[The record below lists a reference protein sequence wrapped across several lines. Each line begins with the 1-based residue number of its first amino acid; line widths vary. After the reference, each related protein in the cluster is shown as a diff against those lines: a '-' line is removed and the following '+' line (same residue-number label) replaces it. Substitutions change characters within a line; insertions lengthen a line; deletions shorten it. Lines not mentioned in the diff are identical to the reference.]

1 MKTYSH
7 LDTQT
12 TKTSKQ
18 NATERASS
26 SVKNEVQERKLE
38 KRTMEKTKRERKAIQ
53 AREDEM
59 TNKKKKTRKHRR
71 KPKFKVNI

>member
-26 SVKNEVQERKLE
+26 SVKNEVQEREENNGKNE
-38 KRTMEKTKRERKAIQ
+38 TRAQSNTGKRGRN
-53 AREDEM
+53 D
-59 TNKKKKTRKHRR
+59 
-71 KPKFKVNI
+71 

>member
-38 KRTMEKTKRERKAIQ
+38 KRTMEKRNESAKQYRQERTK
-53 AREDEM
+53 
-59 TNKKKKTRKHRR
+59 
-71 KPKFKVNI
+71 

>member
-1 MKTYSH
+1 MREILKTYSH

-26 SVKNEVQERKLE
+26 SVKNEVQERE
-38 KRTMEKTKRERKAIQ
+38 IREQWKTKRERKAIQ

-59 TNKKKKTRKHRR
+59 TNKKKNTEENLNLK
-71 KPKFKVNI
+71 

>member
-26 SVKNEVQERKLE
+26 SVKNEVQERE
-38 KRTMEKTKRERKAIQ
+38 IREQWKTKRERKAIQ

-59 TNKKKKTRKHRR
+59 TNKKKTRKHRR

>member
-26 SVKNEVQERKLE
+26 SVKNEVQERE
-38 KRTMEKTKRERKAIQ
+38 KRTMEKRNESAKQYRQERTK
-53 AREDEM
+53 
-59 TNKKKKTRKHRR
+59 
-71 KPKFKVNI
+71 

>member
-26 SVKNEVQERKLE
+26 SVKNEVQERKRE
-38 KRTMEKTKRERKAIQ
+38 IGEQWKNETRAQSNTGKRGRN
-53 AREDEM
+53 D
-59 TNKKKKTRKHRR
+59 
-71 KPKFKVNI
+71 

>member
-38 KRTMEKTKRERKAIQ
+38 KRTMEKNETRAHSNTGKRGRN
-53 AREDEM
+53 D
-59 TNKKKKTRKHRR
+59 
-71 KPKFKVNI
+71 